1 MLNDNTDNAL
11 KTPKVKLANL
21 VGGVGATIWIITPAA
36 IGALAGTLT
45 KRFSASVGF
54 MWGAL
59 LGATGVATKVITGFP
74 KVWDPPKPLGKK
86 VEGLHDMALETG
98 EEGQET
104 AGKEDI
110 LMTHA
115 QRVTNRKETLR
126 AR

>member
-59 LGATGVATKVITGFP
+59 LGATGTG
-74 KVWDPPKPLGKK
+74 
-86 VEGLHDMALETG
+86 
-98 EEGQET
+98 
-104 AGKEDI
+104 
-110 LMTHA
+110 
-115 QRVTNRKETLR
+115 LR
-126 AR
+126 SLIVLPY